1 MATRD
6 GAEPS
11 ALVGIPEIAA
21 IAHVGPSAVGN
32 WRRRH
37 QDFPKSKVQAP
48 SGALFDLDEVE
59 KWLIENGKIARH
71 VSPFLRLKAL
81 ADSARTMWQ
90 PEEVSRFCV
99 ACLVYFEVCER
110 AQTQSAAHGYPVPI
124 VPPTASWAHVCQE
137 TRPAQ
142 FVKSLQMAAGE
153 IEKRNPDLVN
163 LIAPGFSH
171 LREHDGP
178 IARSIALAIDNATDD
193 RTPRFDLLDNVISR
207 EYPAAETP
215 RGRLSRHVLGELT
228 EADRF
233 SAELSTP
240 EDLAYL
246 MAQSAGSVG
255 GTIFDPAAGEC
266 GLLLLTALWRSG
278 DRKPRLVGVEVNET
292 VWRIARS
299 RCYLY
304 EMPAD
309 LRLGN
314 AFATDLSE
322 LPKADTV
329 VLDPPYSMS
338 NWGSADVYLDE
349 RWRFG
354 PPPPKNADFAWL
366 QLAALQLKPDG
377 RAAVLL
383 PTGTLLRG
391 GQEAQIRH
399 AMLEAGVIEGVV
411 LLPPRLRANTSIP
424 LAMWLLRSPESDE
437 NPGEIL
443 LVDASDLAKPGR
455 SRFSLE
461 EETIDRLGQL
471 IQDWRLVR
479 QIDEDNQDIAV
490 AVPVEAIED
499 NNLDPKRYQKTAQI
513 NLDALEIRVQ
523 DNRAKVVESVQQ
535 VQASLAMLGE
545 YLDGAR

>member
-1 MATRD
+1 MDQCIVACNHGAAADVGYNWPGVRLLWRSGPD
-6 GAEPS
+6 GADLALRDVLLEENVVDRFDRVILGSGDGLFAETRRSSRARRRARHGRRKSVVSFPPS
-11 ALVGIPEIAA
+11 GTGGRRSRLLRRATAA
-21 IAHVGPSAVGN
+21 GDACRAPSQGRVMADARRRGAVGSGRYPAD
-32 WRRRH
+32 RRDCGRWSVCGRELAEAAS
-37 QDFPKSKVQAP
+37 DFPKPKVQTP
-48 SGALFDLDEVE
+48 SGALFDLDEAE
-59 KWLIENGKIARH
+59 KWLIENGKIARR
-71 VSPFLRLKAL
+71 VSPFVRLQAL
-81 ADSARTMWQ
+81 TESARVMWR
-90 PEEVSRFCV
+90 PEEVSRFSV
-99 ACLVYFEVCER
+99 ACLVYFEACER
-110 AQTQSAAHGYPVPI
+110 AQSLGAPNGQPVPV
-124 VPPTASWAHVCQE
+124 VPAAASWTRVRQE
-137 TRPAQ
+137 TRPSQ

-153 IEKRNPDLVN
+153 IEKRNPDLVS

-178 IARSIALAIDNATDD
+178 IARSIALAIDDATDD
-193 RTPRFDLLDNVISR
+193 RTPRFDLLDDVISR

-215 RGRLSRHVLGELT
+215 RGRLSRHVLEELT

-278 DRKPRLVGVEVNET
+278 DRQPRLVGVEVNET

-314 AFATDLSE
+314 AFTTDLSE

-366 QLAALQLKPDG
+366 QLAALQLKPNG

-383 PTGTLLRG
+383 PTGTLSVAAKRHRSDTRCLR
-391 GQEAQIRH
+391 
-399 AMLEAGVIEGVV
+399 
-411 LLPPRLRANTSIP
+411 
-424 LAMWLLRSPESDE
+424 LA
-437 NPGEIL
+437 
-443 LVDASDLAKPGR
+443 
-455 SRFSLE
+455 
-461 EETIDRLGQL
+461 
-471 IQDWRLVR
+471 
-479 QIDEDNQDIAV
+479 
-490 AVPVEAIED
+490 
-499 NNLDPKRYQKTAQI
+499 
-513 NLDALEIRVQ
+513 
-523 DNRAKVVESVQQ
+523 
-535 VQASLAMLGE
+535 
-545 YLDGAR
+545 

>member
-1 MATRD
+1 MAFRAQRCRTGTPRGPARGERRWPFRPRSPGFRRRSVHRTCLSPRARWCARHGRRKPVVSFPSPGTCGRRSRLLRRASAAGDACGTASQGRLMATRD

-124 VPPTASWAHVCQE
+124 VPPTASRAHVCQE

-178 IARSIALAIDNATDD
+178 IARSIALAIDDATDD

-299 RCYLY
+299 RCYL
-304 EMPAD
+304 
-309 LRLGN
+309 
-314 AFATDLSE
+314 
-322 LPKADTV
+322 
-329 VLDPPYSMS
+329 
-338 NWGSADVYLDE
+338 
-349 RWRFG
+349 
-354 PPPPKNADFAWL
+354 
-366 QLAALQLKPDG
+366 
-377 RAAVLL
+377 
-383 PTGTLLRG
+383 
-391 GQEAQIRH
+391 
-399 AMLEAGVIEGVV
+399 
-411 LLPPRLRANTSIP
+411 
-424 LAMWLLRSPESDE
+424 
-437 NPGEIL
+437 
-443 LVDASDLAKPGR
+443 
-455 SRFSLE
+455 
-461 EETIDRLGQL
+461 
-471 IQDWRLVR
+471 
-479 QIDEDNQDIAV
+479 
-490 AVPVEAIED
+490 
-499 NNLDPKRYQKTAQI
+499 
-513 NLDALEIRVQ
+513 
-523 DNRAKVVESVQQ
+523 
-535 VQASLAMLGE
+535 
-545 YLDGAR
+545 